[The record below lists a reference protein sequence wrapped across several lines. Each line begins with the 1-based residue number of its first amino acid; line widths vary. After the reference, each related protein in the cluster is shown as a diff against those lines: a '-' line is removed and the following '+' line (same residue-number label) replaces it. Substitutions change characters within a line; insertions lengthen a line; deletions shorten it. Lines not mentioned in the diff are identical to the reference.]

1 MATELPYAAYG
12 AIGAEPWPYPYQ
24 RKPYYKT
31 QLPHNGDLR
40 GALATPLVLGPGWYK
55 GFRVHFDPSAITYYD
70 TRKPMRSYGYIA
82 NLPGPR
88 RGVYPARDPVG
99 GMRRPH
105 GPVRAAAYIP
115 SNLPIIRPGPGWH
128 IGPSV
133 FSSLPVGTVY
143 GQATPDSAWPVGLP
157 KTQEEID
164 DRTWGYLGKGAV
176 FGAAFG
182 ALIYY
187 TGRNTMAIRDQDTVP
202 LYAMYASAVPFMY
215 YIYQISKMKQDFY
228 RATTGK
234 EPMK

>member
-1 MATELPYAAYG
+1 MTTDLPYSAYG
-12 AIGAEPWPYPYQ
+12 AIGAEPWPYPYS
-24 RKPYYKT
+24 RKSRYKT
-31 QLPHNGDLR
+31 QLPHNGELR

-88 RGVYPARDPVG
+88 RGVYPVRDPVG

-133 FSSLPVGTVY
+133 YSTLPVGTVY
-143 GQATPDSAWPVGLP
+143 G
-157 KTQEEID
+157 
-164 DRTWGYLGKGAV
+164 
-176 FGAAFG
+176 AAFG
-182 ALIYY
+182 WPEGVPKTEEERDREIWKAFGYAAVASLALGYAINYV
-187 TGRNTMAIRDQDTVP
+187 GQRAVSIRNRDTVP
-202 LYAMYASAVPFMY
+202 TFAVAIGAYPMLYAVYKSRKLTREFRAASE
-215 YIYQISKMKQDFY
+215 
-228 RATTGK
+228 GK
-234 EPMK
+234 ELP